1 MVLEQLRFNV
11 SYVDLALLVLIIAAW
26 VLLFRLLKER
36 GKTARL
42 TREIAALQQQ
52 QKELQEQF
60 KHGSESLKEALKQ
73 VLFDKT
79 RALAQRVTELARGVT
94 RLHQR
99 NEALI
104 AEVEGKVEPVKEALS
119 DSVAKFDASHETLRK
134 MIWGTGEEVKK
145 ITSTLHAFS
154 QELKQM
160 KEFLR
165 ERSIDLEL

>member
-1 MVLEQLRFNV
+1 MVLEQLLVNV
-11 SYVDLALLVLIIAAW
+11 SYVDLALLLFIIASW
-26 VLLFRLLKER
+26 VFLFRLRKER
-36 GKTARL
+36 EKTALL
-42 TREIAALQQQ
+42 TKEIEALQQQ
-52 QKELQEQF
+52 QKDLQEHFRQ
-60 KHGSESLKEALKQ
+60 GSESLKEALKE

-79 RALAQRVTELARGVT
+79 RALAQRLTEVARGIT
-94 RLHQR
+94 EIRQR
-99 NEALI
+99 NEAIL

-119 DSVAKFDASHETLRK
+119 DSVAKFDASHEALRK
-134 MIWGTGEEVKK
+134 VIWGTSEEVKK